1 MLKRAFDLIV
11 SIPVLLLAAPVIGIC
26 VLAIRAQSPGPAI
39 FRQQRVGRFGQTFTC
54 LKLRSMYVGVADMPS
69 HEAHADNVTSVGRFI
84 RRTKLDELPQLLNV
98 IRGEM
103 SLVGPRPCLP
113 SQAEL
118 IRLRRENGIFAV
130 RPGITGLGQI
140 QGVDM
145 SDPARLAAIDRQ
157 YVENRSFV
165 GDLRILVATV
175 RGTGRG
181 DRVSSGDDAPRV

>member
-11 SIPVLLLAAPVIGIC
+11 SISVLLLAAPVIGIC
-26 VLAIRAQSPGPAI
+26 VLAIRAQSPGPGI
-39 FRQQRVGRFGQTFTC
+39 FRQQRVGRLQSTFAC
-54 LKLRSMYVGVADMPS
+54 LKLRSMYVGVPDMPS
-69 HEAHADNVTSVGRFI
+69 HEANAGSVTPVGRFI
-84 RRTKLDELPQLLNV
+84 RRVKLDELPQLLNV

-130 RPGITGLGQI
+130 RPGITGLAQI

-145 SDPARLAAIDRQ
+145 SDPARLAAIDRE
-157 YVENRSFV
+157 YVENSSFV
-165 GDLRILVATV
+165 GDMRILLATV
-175 RGTGRG
+175 RGSGRG
-181 DRVSSGDDAPRV
+181 DRVRSGDDAPRV